1 MNLNEHENLIRGLQ
15 SRDSDVVLDGAVNN
29 DNWSKTDVRIL
40 WILKETNESPNGKDL
55 RSLLRE
61 ITNAPEPNKIY
72 NRWKATYG
80 LIAKVSYGLLN
91 NLKWDKWADDVDN
104 LVKKERVLEKIAVIN
119 INKRAGR
126 AKSNPAQLAK
136 AAEEFRDVVLKQ
148 IDLLEPT
155 VIILGGVGGI
165 VYKWLPKDRKV
176 VIADHPGQTKVE
188 HKRYYEDIISK
199 I

>member
-15 SRDSDVVLDGAVNN
+15 SQDPDVVLDGAVNN

-40 WILKETNESPNGKDL
+40 WILKETNEFPKDKDL

-61 ITNAPEPNKIY
+61 ITNSSDPNKVY

-80 LIAKVSYGLLN
+80 LVAKVSYGLIN

-126 AKSNPAQLAK
+126 AKSNHVELTK
-136 AAEEFRDVVLKQ
+136 AAKEYRKVVLEQ
-148 IDLLEPT
+148 IYLLEPT
-155 VIILGGVGGI
+155 VIILGGVAEI
-165 VYKWLPKDRKV
+165 MQI
-176 VIADHPGQTKVE
+176 VIADHPGARTN
-188 HKRYYEDIISK
+188 HKLYYDSVIK
-199 I
+199 KLRK